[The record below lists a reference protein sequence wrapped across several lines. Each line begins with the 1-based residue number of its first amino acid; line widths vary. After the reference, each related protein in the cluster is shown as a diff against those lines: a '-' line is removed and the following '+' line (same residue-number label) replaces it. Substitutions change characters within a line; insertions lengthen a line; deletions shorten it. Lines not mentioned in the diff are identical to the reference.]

1 MSIVLVTDGEERAS
15 LATVRSLGAAGHEVH
30 VVGSRTRSLAGA
42 SRCAASSGVV
52 PSPLE
57 EPERFVRGVAE
68 VVRDR
73 AIEVVIPVT
82 EAALLAA
89 LPHRA
94 QLGDAV
100 VPFPTLEAFREIS
113 DKARVLEVAR
123 EIGIHVPDQFILM
136 APQERSLL
144 VPKRLEFPLV
154 VKPSRSVAPDG
165 SGSIKLTVHH
175 AADRRAL
182 NTALD
187 ALPPSAYPL
196 LLQQRVQGPG
206 TGVFLLIWGG
216 ELVAAFAHRR
226 IREKP
231 PGGGVSVY
239 RESIALDTDYL
250 EKSRALLDR
259 FDWEGVAMVEF
270 KMDDATGT
278 PYLMEVNGRLW
289 GSLQLA
295 VDAGVDFPDLL
306 VRAALGEIGKP
317 VLQYRVGVRSRWWW
331 GDVDQLLIRL
341 RHGSSTP
348 GVDPADA
355 GRWRALREFLSVRRV
370 DREEILRLHDP
381 RPFLRES
388 INWLRRR

>member
-1 MSIVLVTDGEERAS
+1 VLPN
-15 LATVRSLGAAGHEVH
+15 RSALGAALPFPDIEM
-30 VVGSRTRSLAGA
+30 
-42 SRCAASSGVV
+42 
-52 PSPLE
+52 
-57 EPERFVRGVAE
+57 FRGISDKRQVL
-68 VVRDR
+68 
-73 AIEVVIPVT
+73 
-82 EAALLAA
+82 EAALEVGLRI
-89 LPHRA
+89 PA
-94 QLGDAV
+94 QEVLGSPED
-100 VPFPTLEAFREIS
+100 R
-113 DKARVLEVAR
+113 D
-123 EIGIHVPDQFILM
+123 
-136 APQERSLL
+136 
-144 VPKRLEFPLV
+144 RLERGYLDFPVV
-154 VKPSRSVAPDG
+154 VKPSRSVARNG
-165 SGSIKLTVHH
+165 SAGLKLTVRH
-175 AADRRAL
+175 APDREGL
-182 NTALD
+182 NEILD
-187 ALPPSAYPL
+187 ALPAAAYPL
-196 LLQQRVQGPG
+196 LIQQRVRGPG
-206 TGVFLLIWGG
+206 SGIFLLVWGG
-216 ELVAAFAHRR
+216 ETLAAFAHRR

-239 RESIALDTDYL
+239 RESIALDAALL
-250 EKSRALLDR
+250 EHSRALLDR

-270 KMDDATGT
+270 KMDAATGT

-355 GRWRALREFLSVRRV
+355 GRWRALREFLSVRRL
-370 DREEILRLHDP
+370 DREEILRLRDP